1 MLLNYFFNL
10 VLFCKNI
17 EQIVMKRILNSFDL
31 SSYGSELTERCTLRL
46 LLMCLEVKGEG
57 GGGGAR
63 VWEVFLPG
71 EKKTYLGEGFT
82 W

>member
-57 GGGGAR
+57 GGESLGSFSAWG
-63 VWEVFLPG
+63 EKDLPG
-71 EKKTYLGEGFT
+71 GRVYLV
-82 W
+82 WS

>member
-46 LLMCLEVKGEG
+46 LLMCLEVKGGESLG
-57 GGGGAR
+57 SFSAWG
-63 VWEVFLPG
+63 EKDLPG
-71 EKKTYLGEGFT
+71 GRVYLV
-82 W
+82 WS